1 MKGLTNHFRTGKRVL
16 TPLMLTAILFSCKKE
31 DLQQEQ
37 PFELQSAGGTLEL
50 AQATTPN
57 SIFAE
62 AFEGS
67 SAFASYV
74 SKQTNTSYGIGQSTS
89 PLFGGSKVG
98 RFELRDTDPEA
109 SGGTRTEVLFPAQ
122 ANLNRWYSFA
132 AYFPSAQYKY
142 DAADETICQ
151 WHQEG
156 GTSASISLRT
166 EKDRLILCVIPTYK
180 GTPQKYDV
188 GAITKDKWNTIIMH
202 TKHSSG
208 SDGLI
213 ELWVNGQK
221 VANRAGGNMYSL
233 STSGVSAPRWKLGIY
248 KSKWNGTSTTSTN
261 QRVLFVDNVK
271 LGNENSTYDEVAA
284 AYAGGSTTPT
294 TPTEPSTPTS
304 PTTSPSP
311 ITSFVLVN
319 SGTEKDV
326 VTITNG
332 ATISLSKY
340 GLTKANIRT
349 NTSSAFTSVKFELSG
364 AQSKTA
370 TDSGAPYALHGDNG
384 AGNFYYGNWNPPAV
398 GTYTLKATPYAGSTA
413 GTAASITFTIVK

>member
-1 MKGLTNHFRTGKRVL
+1 
-16 TPLMLTAILFSCKKE
+16 MLTAVLFSCKKE

-37 PFELQSAGGTLEL
+37 SFELQSAGGTLEV

-62 AFEGS
+62 PFEGS
-67 SAFASYV
+67 SAFATYV
-74 SKQTNTSYGIGQSTS
+74 RKQTGTSYGIGQSTS

-109 SGGTRTEVLFPAQ
+109 SGGTRTEVLFPEQ
-122 ANLNRWYSFA
+122 TNMNRWYSFA

-180 GTPQKYDV
+180 GTSQKYDV
-188 GAITKDKWNTIIMH
+188 GAIPKDKWNTIIMH
-202 TKHSSG
+202 AKHSPG

-213 ELWVNGQK
+213 ELWINGQK
-221 VANRAGGNMYSL
+221 VANRTGGNMYSL
-233 STSGVSAPRWKLGIY
+233 STSGVSTPRWKLGIY
-248 KSKWNGTSTTSTN
+248 KSKWNGSSTTATN

-271 LGNENSTYDEVAA
+271 LGNENSTYEEVAS
-284 AYAGGSTTPT
+284 AYTGSTSSTDPSGSTGTTDPSGSTGSTTA
-294 TPTEPSTPTS
+294 
-304 PTTSPSP
+304 PSP

-319 SGTEKDV
+319 SDTESDV

-332 ATISLSKY
+332 ATISLAKY
-340 GLTKANIRT
+340 GLKKANIRT
-349 NTSSAFTSVKFELSG
+349 NSSSAFSSVKFALSG
-364 AQSKTA
+364 KQSKTF
-370 TDSGAPYALHGDNG
+370 TDNAAPYALHGDSG
-384 AGNFYYGNWNPPAV
+384 SGNFYYGNWNPPAL
-398 GTYTLKATPYAGSTA
+398 GTYTLKATPYSGDNASGTA
-413 GTAASITFTIVK
+413 GTAASITFTIVQ